1 MQPIQYPT
9 SSFSRDQ
16 RSKTKVS
23 YWDTTCTVPQ
33 TGITVALFDLLD
45 WSVDLLSTSLSTK
58 AAIEA
63 MLNNTSKVSSVL
75 GTSGG
80 AYRTGLE
87 PNIVKY
93 WGTGTF
99 PGGKIPQ
106 RAVIKYSGTV
116 IADDVAAHP
125 VTLVFGGY
133 GKIRV
138 FKNGTEIV
146 NGVIREPLTH
156 AAPDTDLNTIERE
169 AGYQIVETSVTAGD
183 LIDIYYV
190 QNGEPWGGFFAKV
203 IPQQGLT
210 TSWTAFR
217 AALMEAGIVSASFIA
232 ASAAVEQNVPYVVN
246 TEVQAGVQQIR
257 QATVEVA
264 LNDAGRWNGFL
275 LENVGGMNQLT
286 DNGDGSLVI
295 RPGRRIY
302 CEGGFA
308 RQAADEMYPR
318 FMGRVVSITPSADE
332 TTATILCQGFENRLD
347 GEIDESY
354 PDPISYLAN
363 GFINREWLGY
373 PVFGIPAF
381 DAWPMEVAIAH
392 LNARAGVDSYNL
404 GKSPYTANPTYGRW
418 TYVTSIGQVIYL
430 GQKRFSARAL
440 SDSTQFIYLQRNTN
454 YGNVG
459 VLQKDYLRK
468 DDPYIFP
475 SRVSD
480 RLYDRVSLLAS
491 QYGYDFF
498 FDAQGQATI
507 RSRNNPQSWQYLSQ
521 NGDTN
526 QSTNPSAI
534 GGRYFRE
541 LSGVLANN
549 DWYKRFTTFASR
561 VDLYLGLGKEALT
574 TSNGGMVSAQIDVA
588 NRNKS
593 LFNYDPGDVVA
604 GETFTR
610 TGTANF
616 LTASNGWF
624 LAATGQ
630 KRDWHYLSG
639 KRTLLLESASTNS
652 CVQSKDLTQSAW
664 IVTNASGTRAFDA
677 VGLNGSANSAT
688 TLNDTS
694 TTGSYSVKQTFN
706 TTSGVVST
714 YSIAVKK
721 DAITTRFP
729 SFFAISGTNIV
740 QVNLNTSTGTK
751 VSSQTGGSSRILD
764 GGLWW
769 IVEVVLTAA
778 ATTTSIEIYPA
789 YNSSNI
795 LNFVANA
802 TGSIVVGNVNVELG
816 KSFSTSPIFTTTGA
830 VTRNADSCT
839 YPGVVCPTGSGTLYQ
854 EYYDVATGTFTQ
866 SATAYTSG
874 ASITLTNDRAYTN
887 VMVLD
892 GTYTVPQVAPFLP
905 QWMPVQTTSISTYNN
920 ATESFFYDD
929 LLLQNGQ
936 NASVVTLFNEPFDQY
951 RVTLTPNGLDLQ
963 DLNTSALVRLNGIAV
978 FERDPST
985 SPYPQNLSTL
995 SNVMEL
1001 KPISNEKDMRNQVI
1015 VVGQRKATVTD
1026 SDKFQADDNPNNPF
1040 TEFYVS
1046 VAADPLS
1053 IYDPTATNF
1062 LGGKKVTVIVDE
1074 KVTDGDF
1081 AKWLART
1088 VLYRSN
1094 MPTNSAEITTTP
1106 LPMIEIRDAIR
1117 VVNEKQDNIPTT
1129 VWVESF
1135 REKWPAEGDA
1145 EVEITLTAYQELPSY
1160 TPREDLDISLFQNS
1174 PAFRISAS
1182 YKNIYGNSV
1191 SNPAMPTTMPTMS
1204 RSTTAVTNATSM
1216 TLPTS
1221 WAPDDLHLQHST
1233 FTGNKKYLINH
1244 PYRHFYHI
1252 SNISGSGGTRTYTT
1266 TFDFQEGDGT
1276 ASVYD
1281 KTYYGFITNWSI
1293 SGDAYVDRSAGAG
1306 TSATINPFY
1315 DPYSSEVNNL
1325 VSLKFD
1331 TLVSG
1336 FYRVSLWAATNK
1348 GEYDFPVAWLT
1359 KPDGDPEDVEA
1370 HWSYMEAGA
1379 GRELL
1384 WDGVDNV
1391 GLWNRYQT
1399 ADYARMHDGSFLD
1412 KPVAVGKGF
1421 YAHNDQ
1427 STDIQTQ
1434 IGDQVSLNYDAAGMP
1449 FFVKGRYAR
1458 FYLKIEAKSDRLTRA
1473 SQSQTIFEVNS
1484 HNQLKVIS
1492 TPFYIFTHLGEPSQS
1507 TMVIEEWDDTVDK
1520 WVQGTVLNH
1529 WSTINQAS
1537 GNPEIR
1543 HGKPVRVSFT
1553 PIARRGVL
1561 FFNEVGV
1568 ADNDRWSGQLTRVAH
1583 MKVNTFDQFWTFS
1596 GVPWDGDINEKNKSY
1611 NNASNQEAKRLTNR
1625 MNSDDTHT
1633 VTFDS
1638 DAWMTGK
1645 DMKAFQWIF
1654 HPDFFKKDFGGG
1666 FEEAIRYGDYEQLY
1680 SLPGYDYKQGGG
1692 TSRKD
1697 KAFINMAFMN
1707 YLFYLSAMT
1716 MDRSGRRQWCI
1727 NPNFVDKSKIVSS
1740 TWLAAT
1746 QATNPAYALQYERF
1760 GAANYLQRTVFVRQ
1774 WIEPTWKVSSGG
1786 FLSGSPVD
1794 PAHLGT
1800 GGISNSFQLQWVQPS
1815 ILDFDPTSSPM
1826 ASTGTEDMWMTAYTT
1841 QNSQVMKDFWLQAAS
1856 FLSLQVR
1863 PFYTG
1868 MPSHTHNYAVTAFG
1882 AWGFDRY
1889 IYSGWFKPSPCRDF
1903 HPYWREPGMP
1913 DWATAWPGYTLDT
1926 IDAPNVGVNIMEAP
1940 ASHYASA
1947 MRDIAAQANWF
1958 GFAYSDAFNPG
1969 TAGSNLNW
1977 RGARLE
1983 EDVIAWAKQG
1993 NKFTEFAN
2001 VFDYVKQDTLNRFDH
2016 YRGVISRSPLAKRT
2030 SINAATDLDWWKSSE
2045 SRQAGAQAT
2054 SPSGVY
2060 LMNLGNYNDYV
2071 IAPCTSKQ
2079 YREDANFMHFTHDVT
2094 KFYDIRFRHE
2104 FVWQN
2109 SRYFPVYPN
2118 GGAKYWAFQS
2128 ERHGLSTST
2137 GVDLYDAGAWTG
2149 WKDDIT
2155 SASWS
2160 GDSHLRWSELFGATG
2175 TNTNQARIWNDGSVS
2190 TKSFY
2195 SGGYGVNS
2203 VGGALAATGA
2213 ISYQQKVMGT
2223 NSNSIKWFT
2232 RANIFAD
2239 EFGSGRMRLAVGPRT
2254 PETRSLTMNLVLPY
2268 RLSH

>member
-1 MQPIQYPT
+1 MLPIQYPT

-58 AAIEA
+58 TAIEA
-63 MLNNTSKVSSVL
+63 MLNNASKVRSVL
-75 GTSGG
+75 GTTGG

-99 PGGKIPQ
+99 PGGKISQ
-106 RAVIKYSGTV
+106 RVVLKYSGTV
-116 IADDVAAHP
+116 VADDVAAHP

-133 GKIRV
+133 GKIRA

-156 AAPDTDLNTIERE
+156 AVPDTDLNTIERE

-217 AALMEAGIVSASFIA
+217 TALMNAGIVSASFIA
-232 ASAAVEQNVPYVVN
+232 AATAVEQNVPYVIH

-264 LNDAGRWNGFL
+264 LNDAGRRNGFL

-308 RQAADEMYPR
+308 RQTADEMYPR
-318 FMGRVVSITPSADE
+318 FTGRVVSITPSADE
-332 TTATILCQGFENRLD
+332 ATATILCQGFENRLD

-363 GFINREWLGY
+363 GLIDREWLGY
-373 PVFGIPAF
+373 PVFGVQAF

-404 GKSPYTANPTYGRW
+404 GKSPYAVTPTYGRW
-418 TYVTSIGQVIYL
+418 TYITFTGQVVYL

-440 SDSTQFIYLQRNTN
+440 SDSAQFVYLQRNTN

-480 RLYDRVSLLAS
+480 RVYDRVSLLAS

-507 RSRNNPQSWQYLSQ
+507 RSRNNPQSWQYLSL
-521 NGDTN
+521 NGDAT
-526 QSTNPSAI
+526 QYTNPSAI
-534 GGRYFRE
+534 GGRYYRDIT
-541 LSGVLANN
+541 GVGATG
-549 DWYKRFTTFASR
+549 WSKQFTAFCSR
-561 VDLYLGLGKEALT
+561 VDLYVGLGIEALT
-574 TSNGGMVSAQIDVA
+574 TANGGRFAALVEVHDGV
-588 NRNKS
+588 
-593 LFNYDPGDVVA
+593 
-604 GETFTR
+604 TWR
-610 TGTANF
+610 TI
-616 LTASNGWF
+616 
-624 LAATGQ
+624 Q
-630 KRDWHYLSG
+630 
-639 KRTLLLESASTNS
+639 
-652 CVQSKDLTQSAW
+652 
-664 IVTNASGTRAFDA
+664 
-677 VGLNGSANSAT
+677 
-688 TLNDTS
+688 
-694 TTGSYSVKQTFN
+694 N
-706 TTSGVVST
+706 TT
-714 YSIAVKK
+714 
-721 DAITTRFP
+721 
-729 SFFAISGTNIV
+729 
-740 QVNLNTSTGTK
+740 
-751 VSSQTGGSSRILD
+751 
-764 GGLWW
+764 
-769 IVEVVLTAA
+769 
-778 ATTTSIEIYPA
+778 
-789 YNSSNI
+789 
-795 LNFVANA
+795 
-802 TGSIVVGNVNVELG
+802 
-816 KSFSTSPIFTTTGA
+816 
-830 VTRNADSCT
+830 
-839 YPGVVCPTGSGTLYQ
+839 
-854 EYYDVATGTFTQ
+854 
-866 SATAYTSG
+866 
-874 ASITLTNDRAYTN
+874 
-887 VMVLD
+887 
-892 GTYTVPQVAPFLP
+892 
-905 QWMPVQTTSISTYNN
+905 ISTYRAG

-929 LLLQNGQ
+929 VLLQNGT
-936 NASVVTLFNEPFDQY
+936 NASVVTLFSLPFDEY
-951 RVTLTPNGLDLQ
+951 RVTITPAGVDLA
-963 DLNTSALVRLNGIAV
+963 DVATTAAIRLNGVAI
-978 FERDPST
+978 FERDPNT
-985 SPYPQNLSTL
+985 SCYPQNLSTL

-1001 KPISNEKDMRNQVI
+1001 KPVSNEKDMRNQVI

-1062 LGGKKVTVIVDE
+1062 LGGKKVVVIVDE

-1088 VLYRSN
+1088 VLFRSN

-1135 REKWPAEGDA
+1135 RERWPAEGDA

-1182 YKNIYGNSV
+1182 YKNIYGNTV
-1191 SNPAMPTTMPTMS
+1191 SNPAMPTTMPVMS
-1204 RSTTAVTNATSM
+1204 RNTTAVTNATSM

-1252 SNISGSGGTRTYTT
+1252 SNISGSGATRTYTT

-1359 KPDGDPEDVEA
+1359 KPEGDAEDVEA
-1370 HWSYMEAGA
+1370 HWAYMEAGA

-1399 ADYARMHDGSFLD
+1399 ADYARIHDGSFLD

-1421 YAHNDQ
+1421 YTQNDQ

-1434 IGDQVSLNYDAAGMP
+1434 IGDQVSTNYDTSGMP
-1449 FFVKGRYAR
+1449 FFVKGRYSR

-1473 SQSQTIFEVNS
+1473 SSSQTIFEVNS

-1507 TMVIEEWDDTVDK
+1507 TLAIEEWDDTVDK
-1520 WVQGTVLNH
+1520 WVQGTVINH

-1561 FFNEVGV
+1561 FFNEAGV

-1583 MKVNTFDQFWTFS
+1583 MKVNTFDQFWTFY
-1596 GVPWDGDINEKNKSY
+1596 GVPWEGDINEKNKSY

-1633 VTFDS
+1633 VTFES
-1638 DAWMTGK
+1638 DAWLTGK

-1666 FEEAIRYGDYEQLY
+1666 FDEAIRYGDYEQLY

-1692 TSRKD
+1692 TARKD

-1716 MDRSGRRQWCI
+1716 MDRSGRRQWCT

-1746 QATNPAYALQYERF
+1746 QASNPAYALQYERF
-1760 GAANYLQRTVFVRQ
+1760 GAANYLQRSVFVRQ
-1774 WIEPTWKVSSGG
+1774 WVEPTWKVSSGG

-1800 GGISNSFQLQWVQPS
+1800 TGISNSFQLQWVQPS
-1815 ILDFDPTSSPM
+1815 VLDFDPTTSPM

-1841 QNSQVMKDFWLQAAS
+1841 QNSQVMKDFWLQATS
-1856 FLSLQVR
+1856 FLGLQVR
-1863 PFYTG
+1863 PFYAG
-1868 MPSHTHNYAVTAFG
+1868 MPSHTHNYAVTTFG

-1889 IYSGWFKPSPCRDF
+1889 IYTGWFKPSPCRDF

-1940 ASHYASA
+1940 ASHYGSA

-1958 GFAYSDAFNPG
+1958 GFAYSDSFNAG

-2030 SINAATDLDWWKSSE
+2030 AINAANDLDWWKSSE

-2054 SPSGVY
+2054 SPSGMY

-2071 IAPCTSKQ
+2071 TAPCTSKQ
-2079 YREDANFMHFTHDVT
+2079 YRENANFMHFTHDIN

-2104 FVWQN
+2104 YVWQN

-2128 ERHGLSTST
+2128 ERHGLAANT

-2155 SASWS
+2155 SAAWS
-2160 GDSHLRWSELFGATG
+2160 GDSHLKWSELFGATG
-2175 TNTNQARIWNDGSVS
+2175 TNTNQANVWNDGTSS
-2190 TKSFY
+2190 TKPFY

-2223 NSNSIKWFT
+2223 NSNSIKWFK

-2239 EFGSGRMRLAVGPRT
+2239 EFGSSRMRLAVGPRT